1 MVIILNKIKFNIDPA
16 TGYLSE
22 TDTKK
27 YFSTIGFAVFAL
39 VVIQYVASIALSIII
54 SMLAPWM
61 FENVIISSI
70 LNLIPIYL
78 VAVPIFIKM
87 ISRLPAVDPLSAP
100 LGAKGWWGALCCTVT
115 MMMLGNYLSQVII
128 IWFETMMSRQQTN
141 PVETMTANTPWWV
154 NLIFIAIIAPI
165 LEEIVFRK
173 ILCRH
178 LLPLGEG
185 YAIVLSSV
193 IFGLCHG
200 NFFQFFYAFGVGVI
214 LALIYVK
221 TGKLIHTITFHF
233 IMNLLGGVFAPWL
246 LSKLDLEKL
255 AEILNDMSAT
265 GQTAPDALL
274 PYVQPLMLL
283 ALYEVF
289 TYTAVIVGAVLL
301 IKARK
306 KHSLDSGILPPPK
319 EHKVANVFLNT
330 GVAVAL
336 AAFAFVFI
344 LSLLL

>member
-1 MVIILNKIKFNIDPA
+1 MNKLKFNIDSS

-39 VVIQYVASIALSIII
+39 VVIQYISSIAI
-54 SMLAPWM
+54 SLIVSMFAPWM
-61 FENVIISSI
+61 FYNIIASSI
-70 LNLIPIYL
+70 LNLLPIYL
-78 VAVPIFIKM
+78 VAVPVFIKM

-100 LGAKGWWGALCCTVT
+100 LGAKGWWGGLCCTIT
-115 MMMLGNYLSQVII
+115 MMMLGNYLSQITI
-128 IWFETMMSRQQTN
+128 IWFETMMGRQQTN
-141 PVETMTANTPWWV
+141 PVETMTANTPWWI
-154 NLIFIAIIAPI
+154 NLIFIAILAPI

-233 IMNLLGGVFAPWL
+233 IMNFLGGVFAPWL
-246 LSKLDLEKL
+246 LSKLELDKL
-255 AEILNDMSAT
+255 AEILEQMAT
-265 GQTAPDALL
+265 STQMPDAIL

-283 ALYEVF
+283 AIYEVF
-289 TYTAVIVGAVLL
+289 MYTAVIIGTVLL

-306 KHSLDSGILPPPK
+306 KYSLDSGILPPPK
-319 EHKVANVFLNT
+319 EHRIANVFLNT
-330 GVAVAL
+330 GVAAAL
-336 AAFAFVFI
+336 TAFTFVFI

>member
-1 MVIILNKIKFNIDPA
+1 MVYILNKIKFNIDSA
-16 TGYLSE
+16 TGHLSE

-27 YFSTIGFAVFAL
+27 YFSTVGFAVFAL
-39 VVIQYVASIALSIII
+39 VVIQYITSIALSIIV
-54 SMLAPWM
+54 SMFAPWM
-61 FENVIISSI
+61 FDNVIISSI
-70 LNLIPIYL
+70 LNLLPIYL
-78 VAVPIFIKM
+78 VAVPVFIKM
-87 ISRLPAVDPLSAP
+87 ISRLPAVDPLSSP
-100 LGAKGWWGALCCTVT
+100 LGAKGWWGGLCCTVT
-115 MMMLGNYLSQVII
+115 MMMLGNYLSQII
-128 IWFETMMSRQQTN
+128 IVWFETMMNKQQTN
-141 PVETMTANTPWWV
+141 PVQTMTANTPWWV
-154 NLIFIAIIAPI
+154 NLIFIAILAPI

-200 NFFQFFYAFGVGVI
+200 NFFQFFYAFGVGLI

-221 TGKLIHTITFHF
+221 TGNLIHTITFHF
-233 IMNLLGGVFAPWL
+233 IMNFLGGVFAPWL
-246 LSKLDLEKL
+246 LSKIDLNKL
-255 AEILNDMSAT
+255 AEILEQMADTA
-265 GQTAPDALL
+265 QTSDAIL

-289 TYTAVIVGAVLL
+289 MYTAVIIGTVLL

-306 KHSLDSGILPPPK
+306 KYSLDSGILPPPK
-319 EHKVANVFLNT
+319 EHKVDNIFLNT
-330 GVAVAL
+330 GVAASL

-344 LSLLL
+344 ISLLL